1 MNANMQFTA
10 VLLAS
15 LVTAARGL
23 TSACHTRSQAM
34 QHMHANREML
44 QLSKHLASLLK
55 CTFAKGRGSPCILL
69 LLEKQ
74 AKRPA
79 HADVTRNHDM

>member
-1 MNANMQFTA
+1 
-10 VLLAS
+10 
-15 LVTAARGL
+15 
-23 TSACHTRSQAM
+23 M